1 MTCLLFLRGT
11 IDLRRNN
18 QIPLHFK
25 VLFSY
30 NTVVMNSDLWG
41 WGSEIRRYIPFT
53 RETDFTMTIRVTSEV
68 FKIEVDGQY
77 YTEYA
82 HRTTIDGVN
91 EVDISSILI
100 SHLYIMSS
108 SVGPVG
114 WWPLNEAFGATDVTG
129 NGNDGYAS
137 ATQLVGGPAGP
148 TSQAFLFGGNT
159 TSYVEIPNNG
169 VLHVRYSY
177 TILAHIYPTGDGGP
191 LFHYGRTHWDVMF
204 WQQAYAPPKLLN
216 RPTNRN
222 ACWQCPTAVA
232 AVLTKNSWNYVGATY
247 DHVTGKAAVWH
258 DGAEVGS
265 VNAGSIELL
274 TQREIRVG
282 SRMWTTYGCYSGRM
296 SCLQLYDYVLDE
308 NEIAVARRKCEGT
321 CPYGWHPAGYVCYRL
336 FHETVTWETADARC
350 RQEGG
355 RLASVKNEDTH
366 KFLVALKSIE
376 DREIHVWI
384 GLHDCLSCFNLALQK
399 TATSTDSAHRSPGNA
414 VDGNTDGNHHGSTP
428 CFHSMPDISNPSWW
442 VDLGQWYRIDRVVIF
457 NRLDCCSWRINP
469 FNIHIGDSDQVAA
482 NPKCG
487 GDHQMA
493 VNQPSIS
500 VPCQGMWGRY
510 VGVRLPGSSRTLQ
523 LCEVQV
529 FSVPDDPLAEWTW
542 ADGTPLSQQ
551 DFRGWT
557 PSAPDESYENCVLYY
572 SWRTQ
577 SRRDLWEDVECSR
590 THEFFCERVNPPENL
605 TCSSTTT
612 NSIEVDWLYTEL
624 YPYTPLSGYR
634 VWYRHVL
641 DDIYREPTEVTN
653 PPPEATSVVI
663 SGLKSGSMYS
673 VSIRALVGTTQ
684 SLDVMVQCI
693 TETDIPVFL
702 ACADATLS
710 SVEVSWISPQA
721 LLVGYRANYTLIDQD
736 NPTTITTELGSG
748 NLSHV
753 HQGAVTDREY
763 RFTLVAVGL
772 YKDSL
777 PVDITCATMTPAPE
791 DFAVTSITGTSAK
804 VSWVPSTSSIA
815 TGYKVWIRQSGSAD
829 IIHIYI
835 PQLSQNEVTFENLI
849 PATEYTISAATIN
862 MYVEGMEVNLTVAT
876 ETHPPLA
883 LDVDDKTTDTV
894 VISWLPPR
902 GVIVKYSINYTG
914 NGIMASQEVSGDVN
928 HCELTGLIPGTPYDI
943 NLVAVSRFGRSI
955 AVSTNILTD
964 PPLSL
969 EVSGLSATWMVL
981 QWKAHVAEILSFE
994 IKVSNPY
1001 DSTGRLFSMNGLQ
1014 TSYNFTDL
1022 LPETEYTIKMTAISE
1037 QGRSVE
1043 ITLSKRTGSI
1053 SPTYKMYTMTEAY
1066 TSTLFVTSS
1075 TEPFEDG
1082 FLPVQRVTGSP
1093 IRTTKETYD
1102 EAGTMVTTARTT
1114 GNLQGQSTSFT
1125 LTTQAATPE
1134 RLSATFGSIW
1144 FSPSC

>member
-1 MTCLLFLRGT
+1 
-11 IDLRRNN
+11 
-18 QIPLHFK
+18 
-25 VLFSY
+25 
-30 NTVVMNSDLWG
+30 
-41 WGSEIRRYIPFT
+41 
-53 RETDFTMTIRVTSEV
+53 
-68 FKIEVDGQY
+68 
-77 YTEYA
+77 
-82 HRTTIDGVN
+82 
-91 EVDISSILI
+91 
-100 SHLYIMSS
+100 
-108 SVGPVG
+108 
-114 WWPLNEAFGATDVTG
+114 
-129 NGNDGYAS
+129 
-137 ATQLVGGPAGP
+137 
-148 TSQAFLFGGNT
+148 
-159 TSYVEIPNNG
+159 
-169 VLHVRYSY
+169 
-177 TILAHIYPTGDGGP
+177 
-191 LFHYGRTHWDVMF
+191 
-204 WQQAYAPPKLLN
+204 
-216 RPTNRN
+216 
-222 ACWQCPTAVA
+222 
-232 AVLTKNSWNYVGATY
+232 
-247 DHVTGKAAVWH
+247 
-258 DGAEVGS
+258 
-265 VNAGSIELL
+265 
-274 TQREIRVG
+274 
-282 SRMWTTYGCYSGRM
+282 MWTTYGCYSGRM

-428 CFHSMPDISNPSWW
+428 CFHSLPDISNPSWW

-457 NRLDCCSWRINP
+457 NRLDCCSERINP

-482 NPKCG
+482 NLKCG

-693 TETDIPVFL
+693 TETDVPVFL

-710 SVEVSWISPQA
+710 SVEISWISPQA
-721 LLVGYRANYTLIDQD
+721 LLVGYRATYTLIDQD

-748 NLSHV
+748 NQSHV
-753 HQGAVTDREY
+753 HQGALTDREY
-763 RFTLVAVGL
+763 RATLVAVGL

-862 MYVEGMEVNLTVAT
+862 MYVEGPEVNLTVAT

-883 LDVDDKTTDTV
+883 LDVDDKTTDTL

-902 GVIVKYSINYTG
+902 GVIIKYSINYTG

-943 NLVAVSRFGRSI
+943 DLVAVSRFGRSI

-994 IKVSNPY
+994 IKVSNPF

-1022 LPETEYTIKMTAISE
+1022 LPETEYTIKITAISE

-1043 ITLSKRTGSI
+1043 ITLSKRTGS
-1053 SPTYKMYTMTEAY
+1053 
-1066 TSTLFVTSS
+1066 
-1075 TEPFEDG
+1075 
-1082 FLPVQRVTGSP
+1082 P

-1102 EAGTMVTTARTT
+1102 EAGTTTTSTT
-1114 GNLQGQSTSFT
+1114 GTLQGQSASFT
-1125 LTTQAATPE
+1125 LTTQAATPVPDSGPGVSNTFQAKTTE
-1134 RLSATFGSIW
+1134 GPEEQLLHMLQAVESGVLDKASPEEILSELNNVRKIIGADARSAMPPSVMQSTTELIEKLVDATRGAQGMTVGNVEAMTNALVETASTILGMLPEGETPITADVKSLLQSNLVDVNSGDLSPKQQLKMLKDRRREKEDMQQRAAVNIVTSLDNIADTLLALQPEDTEYQATFTTRDVAVTMSRSMLNVS
-1144 FSPSC
+1144 F